1 MNKKQQQKRTH
12 ILGALIFIGLV
23 ALLGVGLLATGN
35 FRKSEPTLQ
44 VGQNGEITSVSMM
57 HDTNTNAVPGSD
69 PDHVSDLD
77 TGVAW
82 NQIGLVFLNLW
93 ILLAV
98 VACYVLVQQVL
109 TVINNRFRV
118 QRSYSLN

>member
-1 MNKKQQQKRTH
+1 MSKKQQQKRTH

-44 VGQNGEITSVSMM
+44 VGQHGEITNVSTM
-57 HDTNTNAVPGSD
+57 HDANTNAGPAFD
-69 PDHVSDLD
+69 PEHVSDLD
-77 TGVAW
+77 TGIAW
-82 NQIGLVFLNLW
+82 DQFGLVFLNLW
-93 ILLAV
+93 IVLAV
-98 VACYVLVQQVL
+98 VACYILVQQVL
-109 TVINNRFRV
+109 TVLSNRRV